1 MEECQCFAHL
11 LLLGYLHHI
20 CNDFAPLPITD
31 IVKENGKMNAMLNEG
46 IKGAWSL
53 VEETYE
59 MEGKKKEF

>member
-1 MEECQCFAHL
+1 
-11 LLLGYLHHI
+11 
-20 CNDFAPLPITD
+20 LPITD